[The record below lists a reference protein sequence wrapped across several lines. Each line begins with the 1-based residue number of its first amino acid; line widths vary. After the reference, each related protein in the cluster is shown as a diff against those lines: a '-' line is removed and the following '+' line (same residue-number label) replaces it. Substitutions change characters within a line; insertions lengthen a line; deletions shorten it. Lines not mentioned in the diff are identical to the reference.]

1 MEKAHNE
8 APHLR
13 ILQKALA
20 EEITTRAHGEAALQ
34 TALKTTD
41 FLFGNGSLDFLRELS
56 NEAVLDVFEGIP
68 QYTVAKSTFAAGVSI
83 TDLLAEH
90 SAVFPSKGEARKMI
104 QGGGVAL
111 NKEKLEDPTQL
122 ITTTNLVNDR
132 FLVVQKG
139 KKNYFL
145 LSAE

>member
-1 MEKAHNE
+1 
-8 APHLR
+8 
-13 ILQKALA
+13 
-20 EEITTRAHGEAALQ
+20 
-34 TALKTTD
+34 
-41 FLFGNGSLDFLRELS
+41 LFGNGSLDFLKELS

-68 QYTVAKSTFAAGVSI
+68 QFSIAKSSLLAGISI

-90 SAVFPSKGEARKMI
+90 TTVFPSKGEARKMI

-111 NKEKLEDPTQL
+111 NKEKLEDPSQL
-122 ITTTNLVNDR
+122 ITSNNLVNNR

>member
-1 MEKAHNE
+1 MYFIEQQEIIARNTDAEKLLRE
-8 APHLR
+8 AELARLRQQLQPHFLFNSLNS
-13 ILQKALA
+13 ISALA
-20 EEITTRAHGEAALQ
+20 
-34 TALKTTD
+34 
-41 FLFGNGSLDFLRELS
+41 GSKP
-56 NEAVLDVFEGIP
+56 N
-68 QYTVAKSTFAAGVSI
+68 
-83 TDLLAEH
+83 
-90 SAVFPSKGEARKMI
+90 EARKMI

-111 NKEKLEDPTQL
+111 NKEKLEDPSQL

>member
-1 MEKAHNE
+1 
-8 APHLR
+8 LR

-56 NEAVLDVFEGIP
+56 KEAVLDVFEGIP
-68 QYTVAKSTFAAGVSI
+68 QFTVAKSALTAGVSI

-90 SAVFPSKGEARKMI
+90 TAVFPSKGEARKMI
-104 QGGGVAL
+104 QSGGVAL

-122 ITTTNLVNDR
+122 ITTTNLVNDK

-145 LSAE
+145 LIVQ

>member
-1 MEKAHNE
+1 
-8 APHLR
+8 LR

-20 EEITTRAHGEAALQ
+20 EEITTRAHGDSALQ

-41 FLFGNGSLDFLRELS
+41 FLFGNGSLDFLKELS

-68 QYTVAKSTFAAGVSI
+68 QFSIAKSSLTVGVSV
-83 TDLLAEH
+83 TDLLSEH
-90 SAVFPSKGEARKMI
+90 TTIFPSKGEARKMI

-111 NKEKLEDPTQL
+111 NKEKLEDPSQL
-122 ITTTNLVNDR
+122 ITSNNLVNNR